1 MRFFA
6 VGDPQA
12 PIEKFKAILARHGVI
27 DSADRIERDTQL
39 LSIGDHFDW
48 GSRESRQ
55 KATENATALFAW
67 LLAHPPEQTIIIL
80 GNHDLARVGELA
92 NFDQATYE
100 AARDEADPIY
110 AANDAAAE
118 KILLQKYPSMP
129 TAESLARDFS
139 TFEVKQRE
147 LVTQALRD
155 GRAKLAH
162 ALDRRRL
169 FVHAAITRDDL
180 AGIGVTAHEMDDAR
194 IIAEAINSFTDARVK
209 TWRHG
214 RLDLAPLHVHG
225 DAHFGEGRGIAYQ
238 RPSHPDTSNAD
249 LFEGPPRRR
258 FDPRNLPLH
267 ITQIVGHI
275 RDQKCRKLLG
285 PWVEGE
291 KQPNGALRSLWTDGR
306 DVRYTTGVQPNA
318 RMIFIDGSMSDA
330 EIEHYDLFRTEL

>member
-6 VGDPQA
+6 IGDPQA

-48 GSRESRQ
+48 GARELRQ
-55 KATENATALFAW
+55 KATESGTALFTW

-92 NFDQATYE
+92 HFDRDSFA

-110 AANDAAAE
+110 AAKDAAAE
-118 KILLQKYPSMP
+118 KKLLEKFPSMP

-139 TFEVKQRE
+139 NFEVEQRE
-147 LVTQALRD
+147 LVSRALRQ

-169 FVHAAITRDDL
+169 FVHAGVTRDDL
-180 AGIGVTAHEMDDAR
+180 AGIGVTSHEMNDAR
-194 IIAEAINSFTDARVK
+194 IVAEAINSFTAARVSH
-209 TWRHG
+209 WRHG
-214 RLDLAPLHVHG
+214 RLDLAPLHVAG
-225 DAHFGEGRGIAYQ
+225 DARSGEGRGIAYQ
-238 RPSHPDTSNAD
+238 RPSHPDTSSAD

-258 FDPRNLPLH
+258 FDPRNLPLQL
-267 ITQIVGHI
+267 TQIVGHI

-285 PWVEGE
+285 RWVEGE
-291 KQPNGALRSLWTDGR
+291 KQPNGALRSLWTDGH

-330 EIEHYDLFRTEL
+330 EIENYDLFRTEL